1 LKKEGRVSPAFVWCA
16 LASPRGFAGRPQP
29 PLARYFVA
37 APPVAEPEALPPVV
51 LLPEEPLL
59 IESSP
64 FLPLDF
70 LAFLAFFDLPLALLL
85 PESLSVMP
93 VDPPVLAEPVAPVV
107 APPVVAVPVVPV
119 ALVPALAPAL
129 PDGAVEVEGAAL
141 VASPLDGAVVV
152 CAAAT
157 PAVAANAAAMMVDST
172 LFMTRS

>member
-1 LKKEGRVSPAFVWCA
+1 VSPGGQSRLEAC
-16 LASPRGFAGRPQP
+16 
-29 PLARYFVA
+29 YFVA
-37 APPVAEPEALPPVV
+37 APPVAEPVALPPVV
-51 LLPEEPLL
+51 LLPDAPLL

-93 VDPPVLAEPVAPVV
+93 VDAPVLAEPVA
-107 APPVVAVPVVPV
+107 PVVAVPVVPV

-129 PDGAVEVEGAAL
+129 PDGAVEVEGADFA
-141 VASPLDGAVVV
+141 ASPLEGAAVV

-172 LFMTRS
+172 LFMTRSLSGLP